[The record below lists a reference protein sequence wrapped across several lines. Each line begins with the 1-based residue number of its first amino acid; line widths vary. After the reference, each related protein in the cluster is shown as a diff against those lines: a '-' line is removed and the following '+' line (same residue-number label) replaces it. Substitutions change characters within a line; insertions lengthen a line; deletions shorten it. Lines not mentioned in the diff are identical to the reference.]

1 MKRILLMLSG
11 GLLLSFMF
19 VASSLADEDL
29 VTYEDIDFNTDGWID
44 KSEASQRLDLIDNW
58 NWIDQDS
65 DGLIEISEYLRYESR
80 DGYGL
85 PYESQDMDPGAAPL

>member
-1 MKRILLMLSG
+1 MSG
-11 GLLLSFMF
+11 GLILLFMF
-19 VASSLADEDL
+19 VPPSLAEESL
-29 VTYEDIDFNTDGWID
+29 VMYEDIDFNADVWID
-44 KSEASQRLDLIDNW
+44 KSEASQRQDLIENW

-65 DGLIEISEYLRYESR
+65 DGVIGISEYLRYEGR